1 MIHFCI
7 IICDYVADPILLW
20 ARFTSFIVEETP
32 IVSDLS
38 KKPLAIESIR
48 KSAAMGAM
56 DVRSSNTVK
65 FWAVV
70 GAAVLALT
78 LYVWIS
84 WVTGPY
90 FVRVPSGPS
99 EPPLYMKIPL
109 IANAVILWIAA
120 PFALWYFIIRPWVRE
135 RRITLD
141 GMLFVSMGLMFFQDP
156 LLNYFNTWCTYNT
169 WMWNRGSWSS
179 HIPGWVSPEQP
190 GAMVAEPLL
199 TNLPGYAH
207 GVLFL
212 TIVGCWIMRRIKSRW
227 PDISNVQLILFTFA
241 ISFVWDFV
249 MEALIMLPIGFYTYP
264 GAIRA
269 VSVNAG
275 TYYQWPVY
283 EGLMWGAVQAALCC
297 LRYFV
302 DDRGRTIVE
311 RGLDQVRG
319 GFVRQQFTR
328 FLAIFGAVSASFFLF
343 YNVPA
348 QWIGMHSDP
357 WPEDHMKR
365 SYFVGGICGEGT
377 DKPCPH
383 PSLPIPTKHSGYI
396 NTEGKLVLPA
406 GVEMPPVVPLER
418 ADRSGDQ

>member
-1 MIHFCI
+1 M
-7 IICDYVADPILLW
+7 
-20 ARFTSFIVEETP
+20 
-32 IVSDLS
+32 SDLS
-38 KKPLAIESIR
+38 KNTLTIESLR
-48 KSAAMGAM
+48 KSAAIGASA
-56 DVRSSNTVK
+56 RSSNAVK
-65 FWAVV
+65 IWAVV
-70 GAAVLALT
+70 GGAVLALT

-84 WVTGPY
+84 WITGPY

-120 PFALWYFIIRPWVRE
+120 PFALWYFIIRPWIRE

-141 GMLFVSMGLMFFQDP
+141 GMLLVSMGLMFFQDP

-199 TNLPGYAH
+199 TNIPGYAH

-212 TIVGCWIMRRIKSRW
+212 TIVGCWIMRKIKSRW

-264 GAIRA
+264 GAIRS

-283 EGLMWGAVQAALCC
+283 EGLMWGGVQAALCC

-302 DDRGRTIVE
+302 DDRGRTVVE
-311 RGLDQVRG
+311 RGLDQVQG
-319 GFVRQQFTR
+319 GFFRQQFTR
-328 FLAIFGAVSASFFLF
+328 FLAIFGAVSASFFIL

-365 SYFVGGICGEGT
+365 SYFLGGICGEGT

-383 PSLPIPTKHSGYI
+383 PSLPIPTKRSGYI
-396 NTEGKLVLPA
+396 NTEGKLVLPE

-418 ADRSGDQ
+418 ADSVSNE